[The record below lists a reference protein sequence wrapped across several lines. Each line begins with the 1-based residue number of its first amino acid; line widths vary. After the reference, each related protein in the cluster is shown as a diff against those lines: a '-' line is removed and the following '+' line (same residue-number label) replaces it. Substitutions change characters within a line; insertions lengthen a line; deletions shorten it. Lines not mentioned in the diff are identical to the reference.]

1 MNKVKTTKVK
11 ATAKKKVTTAKPK
24 VKATTATKKKTT
36 TAKPKATATKKATTA
51 KPKVKATATKKA
63 TATTKKKVTTA
74 KPKAKATTT
83 KKATAKPKVKTTTAK
98 KPATKK
104 ATTKKAT
111 AKVKATATT
120 KKKTT
125 TAKPAVKRAGPKFKR
140 GYKVTLVNKELVLD
154 GVRDLYELYEVTGPK
169 VDKTRWFVDEESV
182 QLFIAK
188 CEQSHIEA
196 NALAGKGHQFVKGV
210 ISETKELMAAS
221 ELPELN
227 SEVADDRYVAK
238 NKEDNDK

>member
-24 VKATTATKKKTT
+24 AKATTATKKKTT
-36 TAKPKATATKKATTA
+36 TAKPKATATKKATA

-74 KPKAKATTT
+74 KPKAKATAT

>member
-24 VKATTATKKKTT
+24 AKATTATKKKTT

>member
-11 ATAKKKVTTAKPK
+11 STAKKKVTTAKPK
-24 VKATTATKKKTT
+24 AKAT
-36 TAKPKATATKKATTA
+36 TATKKATTA

-63 TATTKKKVTTA
+63 TATTKKKTTTA

-111 AKVKATATT
+111 AKPKVKTTATT

-227 SEVADDRYVAK
+227 SEVADD
-238 NKEDNDK
+238 

>member
-24 VKATTATKKKTT
+24 AKATTATKKKTT

-63 TATTKKKVTTA
+63 TT

-154 GVRDLYELYEVTGPK
+154 GVKDLYELYEVTGPK

>member
-24 VKATTATKKKTT
+24 AKATTATKKKTT
-36 TAKPKATATKKATTA
+36 TAKPKATVTK
-51 KPKVKATATKKA
+51 
-63 TATTKKKVTTA
+63 
-74 KPKAKATTT
+74 
-83 KKATAKPKVKTTTAK
+83 KTTTAK
-98 KPATKK
+98 P
-104 ATTKKAT
+104 
-111 AKVKATATT
+111 KVKATATT

-140 GYKVTLVNKELVLD
+140 GYKVTLINKELVLN
-154 GVRDLYELYEVTGPK
+154 GVKDLYELYEVTGPK

-238 NKEDNDK
+238 NKEDNDN

>member
-24 VKATTATKKKTT
+24 AKATTATKKKTT
-36 TAKPKATATKKATTA
+36 TAKPKATVTKKTTTA

-63 TATTKKKVTTA
+63 TTTTKKKTTTA

-104 ATTKKAT
+104 ATTKKVT

-140 GYKVTLVNKELVLD
+140 GYKVTLINKELVLN
-154 GVRDLYELYEVTGPK
+154 GVKDLYELYEVTGPK

-238 NKEDNDK
+238 NKEDNDN

>member
-24 VKATTATKKKTT
+24 AKATTATKKKTT
-36 TAKPKATATKKATTA
+36 TAKPKATT
-51 KPKVKATATKKA
+51 TKKA

-104 ATTKKAT
+104 ATTKKVT

-125 TAKPAVKRAGPKFKR
+125 TAKPAVKRAGTKFKR

>member
-24 VKATTATKKKTT
+24 AKATTATKKKTT

-104 ATTKKAT
+104 ATTKKVT

-140 GYKVTLVNKELVLD
+140 GYKVTIVNKELVLD

-182 QLFIAK
+182 QMFIAK